1 MAKIKWVGNKPWDS
15 DFPEFFMP
23 TKAVMLKRPDNI
35 FKASIPYG
43 VLPLIWSYALIF
55 AKWIVLGE
63 RVVKL
68 MYIPLGILIGLLLMP
83 VHELLHALCYPDKAI
98 VYIGV
103 SMNKF
108 AAFAVCHEPISK
120 QRFIIMSLAPIL
132 LGVIPLAIFLIAPAS
147 SLISGICIPV
157 GIIGM
162 LSPMPDYMDIH
173 LVCKQV
179 PKGATIQTS
188 NQGIFWYM

>member
-1 MAKIKWVGNKPWDS
+1 MAKIKWVGNKAWDS
-15 DFPEFFMP
+15 DFPEFSMP

-35 FKASIPYG
+35 FRASIPYG
-43 VLPLIWSYALIF
+43 ILPLILSYVPIIV
-55 AKWIVLGE
+55 KWFVLDE
-63 RVVKL
+63 RAVNPI
-68 MYIPLGILIGLLLMP
+68 YIPLGILIGLLLIP
-83 VHELLHALCYPDKAI
+83 VHELLHALCYPDKSI

-103 SMNKF
+103 SINKF

-120 QRFIIMSLAPIL
+120 RRFIIMSLAPIL
-132 LGVIPLAIFLIAPAS
+132 LGVIPLAIFFIAPAS
-147 SLISGICIPV
+147 SIISGICIPV

-173 LVCKQV
+173 LICKQV

-188 NQGIFWYM
+188 NQGFFWYI